1 MQLGTTF
8 FSLPPPPPRL
18 PLLDKIALVD
28 VIRVAKALM
37 RETQLVKYS
46 SKPSAVELNS
56 EASGRS
62 SSLCDALTLAKVKM
76 KEFPKEWWRS

>member
-1 MQLGTTF
+1 
-8 FSLPPPPPRL
+8 
-18 PLLDKIALVD
+18 
-28 VIRVAKALM
+28 M